1 MILFI
6 IIKNE
11 KTVFI
16 FFLINHPFKIPK
28 FTLIYFI
35 KLDSKYWYLYVFL
48 ICPITN
54 IAS

>member
-16 FFLINHPFKIPK
+16 ICLINHPRKIPK
-28 FTLIYFI
+28 FVSLTI
-35 KLDSKYWYLYVFL
+35 KLDSKYWYAFL
-48 ICPITN
+48 ICSITN
-54 IAS
+54 IAF